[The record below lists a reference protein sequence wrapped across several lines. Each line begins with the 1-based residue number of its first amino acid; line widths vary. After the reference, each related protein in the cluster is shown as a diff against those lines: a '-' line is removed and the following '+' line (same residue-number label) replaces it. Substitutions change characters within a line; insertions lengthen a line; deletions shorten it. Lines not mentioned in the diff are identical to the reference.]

1 MLAERY
7 LRRAIQ
13 QGAHD
18 SVVDARTALELAVL
32 KISHGPSFGTSEGQA
47 MDKLVDVVAGHGHKS
62 CLVDRQDVLRR
73 FASSA
78 ASAVPCF
85 SDAHCVAELRKQ
97 VAPRRHSLVW
107 GQLMALQHF
116 FYERSQRERAAQQQ
130 AAREHEQQQG
140 QQGRQPPDP
149 GGGGG
154 KKQQQEQQQQE
165 QQQQEQEQQQQQQQQ
180 QQQEQQQQEQE
191 QQGADAGQPP
201 GEAPDYSEAALL
213 RVAQQLDAHV
223 GEVYDAL
230 PPNSLLI
237 VATGQGDTPECRRQQ
252 ELKYRRQNGLDG
264 LPRWSQAAEEEFSE
278 LCDRVMR
285 GLCFAAV
292 KQ

>member
-1 MLAERY
+1 VLAERY

-13 QGAHD
+13 QGSHD
-18 SVVDARTALELAVL
+18 SVVDARTALDLAVL
-32 KISHGPSFGTSEGQA
+32 KISHGPSFGTNEGQA
-47 MDKLVDVVAGHGHKS
+47 SDKLVDVVAAHGHRC

-73 FASSA
+73 FASSS

-97 VAPRRHSLVW
+97 LAPKRHSLVW

-116 FYERSQRERAAQQQ
+116 FYERSQRERRAAAQQ
-130 AAREHEQQQG
+130 ARQHEQQQEH
-140 QQGRQPPDP
+140 
-149 GGGGG
+149 
-154 KKQQQEQQQQE
+154 EQR
-165 QQQQEQEQQQQQQQQ
+165 EQQQQQQAQQAQQAQQQQKQGQGKQQ
-180 QQQEQQQQEQE
+180 QQQEQQQQQGQGQ
-191 QQGADAGQPP
+191 QQGEDPGGGG
-201 GEAPDYSEAALL
+201 GEAEEVHDYSEEALL
-213 RVAQQLDAHV
+213 RVAQQLDEHV
-223 GEVYDAL
+223 GQLYDAL

-237 VATGQGDTPECRRQQ
+237 VATGQGDTAECRRQQ

-264 LPRWSQAAEEEFSE
+264 LPRWSQAAEEEFGE